1 MSKQDFIKEYMES
14 NSFMI
19 GQELFEHIAENSYTD
34 KEQSDAYIA
43 GAMDCLTIFLQ
54 QQST

>member
-1 MSKQDFIKEYMES
+1 MSNHRDIIKEYMES
-14 NSFMI
+14 NSFKV

-34 KEQSDAYIA
+34 KGQADAYVN

-54 QQST
+54 QKL